1 MSKDLYIKNIS
12 PEATEEDLR
21 KLFSLC
27 GKVSYIHLV
36 NDSKTGQFV
45 GAGYVKMST
54 EAEAKDAR
62 VTLDGTLLINR
73 MIVVSEALPRTGS
86 GAPKNESTPAA
97 PKNPKSAKPPAWGK
111 PKASKAKPAGQPE
124 RAAKPGKPSA
134 PSARSKNEKPGKPEG
149 KRRPPR

>member
-73 MIVVSEALPRTGS
+73 MIVVTEALPRTGS
-86 GAPKNESTPAA
+86 GAPKEEPNPAA
-97 PKNPKSAKPPAWGK
+97 AKKPKTTKPPAWGK
-111 PKASKAKPAGQPE
+111 PKANNAKPAGKPE
-124 RAAKPGKPSA
+124 RVAKPGKPSA
-134 PSARSKNEKPGKPEG
+134 PGTRSKSEKPEG

>member
-45 GAGYVKMST
+45 GAGYIKMST

-73 MIVVSEALPRTGS
+73 MIVVTEALPRTRS
-86 GAPKNESTPAA
+86 GGPKEESAPAA
-97 PKNPKSAKPPAWGK
+97 LKKTKSTKPPAWGK
-111 PKASKAKPAGQPE
+111 PKASKAKPAGKPE
-124 RAAKPGKPSA
+124 TAAKPGKPSA
-134 PSARSKNEKPGKPEG
+134 SKPRSKSQKPGKPEG

>member
-1 MSKDLYIKNIS
+1 MSKDLYIKNMS
-12 PEATEEDLR
+12 AEATEEDLR

-45 GAGYVKMST
+45 GAAYVKMST

-73 MIVVSEALPRTGS
+73 MIVVTEALPRTGS
-86 GAPKNESTPAA
+86 GAPKEEPNPAA
-97 PKNPKSAKPPAWGK
+97 QKKLKTAKPPAWGK
-111 PKASKAKPAGQPE
+111 PKVSKPKPAGKPE
-124 RAAKPGKPSA
+124 RVAKPGKSTTSGPRANSAKPGKPA
-134 PSARSKNEKPGKPEG
+134 G
-149 KRRPPR
+149 KRRPQR

>member
-1 MSKDLYIKNIS
+1 MSKDLYIKNLS
-12 PEATEEDLR
+12 LEATEEDLR

-45 GAGYVKMST
+45 GAAYVKMSS

-73 MIVVSEALPRTGS
+73 QIVVTEALPRGTTA
-86 GAPKNESTPAA
+86 GAKVEPARA
-97 PKNPKSAKPPAWGK
+97 GKKPKSAKPPAWGK
-111 PKASKAKPAGQPE
+111 PKADKPKPAGKVDKPARAAKAAEPAGSKPAKPA
-124 RAAKPGKPSA
+124 S
-134 PSARSKNEKPGKPEG
+134 
-149 KRRPPR
+149 KRRQPR

>member
-1 MSKDLYIKNIS
+1 MSKDLYIKNLS
-12 PEATEEDLR
+12 LEATEEDLR

-45 GAGYVKMST
+45 GAAYVKMSS

-73 MIVVSEALPRTGS
+73 LIVVTEALPRGTAAGTKTEPAPTGKK
-86 GAPKNESTPAA
+86 PKT
-97 PKNPKSAKPPAWGK
+97 AKPPAWGK
-111 PKASKAKPAGQPE
+111 PKADKPKPSGSVNKPAKTGKAVPPDHS
-124 RAAKPGKPSA
+124 KPGKPQS
-134 PSARSKNEKPGKPEG
+134 
-149 KRRPPR
+149 KRRQPR

>member
-1 MSKDLYIKNIS
+1 MSKDLYIKNLS
-12 PEATEEDLR
+12 LEATEEDLR

-45 GAGYVKMST
+45 GAAYVKMSS

-73 MIVVSEALPRTGS
+73 LIVVTEALPRGTSAGVKAEPAPTGKK
-86 GAPKNESTPAA
+86 PKT
-97 PKNPKSAKPPAWGK
+97 AKPPAWGK
-111 PKASKAKPAGQPE
+111 PKAEQPKPVGKTNKPPRAAK
-124 RAAKPGKPSA
+124 AAKPGS
-134 PSARSKNEKPGKPEG
+134 SKPGQSES
-149 KRRPPR
+149 KRRQPR

>member
-73 MIVVSEALPRTGS
+73 LIVVTEALPRTGS
-86 GAPKNESTPAA
+86 GAPKEESNPPA
-97 PKNPKSAKPPAWGK
+97 PKHQKSAKPPAWGK
-111 PKASKAKPAGQPE
+111 TKASKPKPAGKSD
-124 RAAKPGKPSA
+124 KPTKT
-134 PSARSKNEKPGKPEG
+134 GKPEKSSTNRAGKAAG
-149 KRRPPR
+149 KRRTPR

>member
-1 MSKDLYIKNIS
+1 MSKDLYIKNLS
-12 PEATEEDLR
+12 LEATEEDLR

-45 GAGYVKMST
+45 GAAYVKMSS

-73 MIVVSEALPRTGS
+73 QIVVTEALPR
-86 GAPKNESTPAA
+86 GASAATKEEAVRKPKA
-97 PKNPKSAKPPAWGK
+97 AKPPAWGK
-111 PKASKAKPAGQPE
+111 PKLDKSKPAGKGETPA
-124 RAAKPGKPSA
+124 RAAKATKPGS
-134 PSARSKNEKPGKPEG
+134 SKPGKPES
-149 KRRPPR
+149 KRRQPR

>member
-45 GAGYVKMST
+45 GAGYIKMST

-73 MIVVSEALPRTGS
+73 MIVVTEALPRTRS
-86 GAPKNESTPAA
+86 GAPKEESAPAA
-97 PKNPKSAKPPAWGK
+97 LKKTKSTKPPAWGK
-111 PKASKAKPAGQPE
+111 PKASKSKPPGKPE
-124 RAAKPGKPSA
+124 TAAKPGKPSA
-134 PSARSKNEKPGKPEG
+134 SKPRLKSQKPGKPEG
-149 KRRPPR
+149 KRWPPR

>member
-12 PEATEEDLR
+12 SEATEEDLR

-73 MIVVSEALPRTGS
+73 LIVVTEALPRTGS
-86 GAPKNESTPAA
+86 GAPKEESNPPAQ
-97 PKNPKSAKPPAWGK
+97 KKPKSAKPPAWGK
-111 PKASKAKPAGQPE
+111 PKASKPKPTGKPE
-124 RAAKPGKPSA
+124 RTAKPGKTSA
-134 PSARSKNEKPGKPEG
+134 PSLRSKSEKPGKPEG
-149 KRRPPR
+149 KRRSPR